1 MNLCRSINRLAATAS
16 VLTLLGGA
24 ALLGA
29 PPVGAQASA
38 ACDGAQA
45 PCVVSSSEQ
54 ISLAPGQS
62 ISRVLACPDEAP
74 HLNDSAYT
82 VSNPSVIV
90 TRASSDGGQAA
101 SFTAINRSNALGFV
115 TFHAGCVP

>member
-1 MNLCRSINRLAATAS
+1 VNTGRRFFRLAAAAS
-16 VLTLLGGA
+16 VVVALGGTALGGA
-24 ALLGA
+24 PALA
-29 PPVGAQASA
+29 AQASA
-38 ACDGAQA
+38 VCDGAQA

-74 HLNDSAYT
+74 YLFDSAYT
-82 VSNPSVIV
+82 TSNPSVNV
-90 TRASSDGGQAA
+90 TRAASEGGQAA
-101 SFTAINRSNALGFV
+101 SFTALNRSSGLSFV

>member
-1 MNLCRSINRLAATAS
+1 VNICRSIFRLAATAG
-16 VLTLLGGA
+16 VLAVLGRA
-24 ALLGA
+24 ALIGA

-38 ACDGAQA
+38 ACDGAQGQ
-45 PCVVSSSEQ
+45 CVVSSSEQ
-54 ISLAPGQS
+54 ISLAPGQT
-62 ISRVLACPDEAP
+62 ISRVLACPDAAP
-74 HLNDSAYT
+74 YLNDSAYT

-101 SFTAINRSNALGFV
+101 NFTAINRSNALGFV